1 MSLVNA
7 FGAAIGNNTNNGR
20 RSVRRRGTTA
30 LYQEAADDD
39 GAQGLDAVAYAN
51 GLSDNEEDGD
61 VGSAGSDIEGSDGE
75 QANGDAAGTRSRT
88 ARPRGPRAS
97 FLSLVSPAPSA
108 RRPSARRAEQRHP
121 YVRRYAGTRLQS
133 NSPKYA
139 FTYQSGMTDEP
150 QYMST
155 GMIRGTIATM
165 SLPELRLAVAY
176 MLEHADPD
184 GRWPTM
190 LEHPANFERFE
201 DLREATGGR
210 DILLHEIFKENN
222 DVLTDLF
229 LIAGRVGYNGARART
244 IGQRASDLLG
254 SAVSSSSS
262 LSTANDIPY
271 ERLRRPAN
279 FRPALTRPEYRVI
292 NPGALVPLLANVAGT
307 GDDPSILTAE
317 QPRPIEGHVDGN
329 PGHLKPLCG
338 KGLNKFFS
346 RTANE
351 HLDDPN
357 LAQFIPQRQG
367 LAEFSRSMCPI
378 DKETVDNIIGQ
389 LRRDER
395 VDARGPLAEDVI
407 DGLLRNGFKRE
418 YIDRTWGPN
427 GNRAV
432 APA

>member
-1 MSLVNA
+1 
-7 FGAAIGNNTNNGR
+7 
-20 RSVRRRGTTA
+20 
-30 LYQEAADDD
+30 
-39 GAQGLDAVAYAN
+39 
-51 GLSDNEEDGD
+51 
-61 VGSAGSDIEGSDGE
+61 
-75 QANGDAAGTRSRT
+75 
-88 ARPRGPRAS
+88 
-97 FLSLVSPAPSA
+97 
-108 RRPSARRAEQRHP
+108 
-121 YVRRYAGTRLQS
+121 
-133 NSPKYA
+133 
-139 FTYQSGMTDEP
+139 MTDEP

-190 LEHPANFERFE
+190 FERPANFERFE
-201 DLREATGGR
+201 ELREATGGR

-254 SAVSSSSS
+254 SAVPSSSS
-262 LSTANDIPY
+262 LGTANDIPY

-307 GDDPSILTAE
+307 SDDPSVLTVE
-317 QPRPIEGHVDGN
+317 QARSVGGHVDGN
-329 PGHLKPLCG
+329 PGTLRPLCG
-338 KGLNKFFS
+338 KSLDRYFR

-351 HLDDPN
+351 HLEDPT
-357 LAQFIPQRQG
+357 LVQYRPQHRG
-367 LAEFSRSMCPI
+367 LADFRRPMCPI
-378 DKETVDNIIGQ
+378 DEETVGNIIGQ
-389 LRRDER
+389 LRRNKP
-395 VDARGPLAEDVI
+395 VDARGPLAEEVI

-427 GNRAV
+427 ANGGNRAV